1 MANIIEFDKKS
12 RDVRAQKDETLRQ
25 RKIQLLRA
33 VFQCTR
39 CSLKCAKCGSQI
51 NVSESGADIVPTPYP
66 FCDNCRE
73 EYIEY
78 KNRVSGKKS
87 VDFYWYNE
95 EWMKVWE
102 TWLEHQKS
110 LDDYR
115 KSKEFLKLLNEFKDV

>member
-1 MANIIEFDKKS
+1 MADVIEFGKKS
-12 RDVRAQKDETLRQ
+12 KDVQAQKDQEVLK

-51 NVSESGADIVPTPYP
+51 NVSEGEKEAAVTPYP
-66 FCDNCRE
+66 FCNNCRE

-78 KNRVSGKKS
+78 KNRVSGNQGL
-87 VDFYWYNE
+87 DYYWYNE
-95 EWMKVWE
+95 SWMKVWD

-110 LDDYR
+110 LDEYR
-115 KSKEFLKLLNEFKDV
+115 NSKEFLKLLNEFKEF